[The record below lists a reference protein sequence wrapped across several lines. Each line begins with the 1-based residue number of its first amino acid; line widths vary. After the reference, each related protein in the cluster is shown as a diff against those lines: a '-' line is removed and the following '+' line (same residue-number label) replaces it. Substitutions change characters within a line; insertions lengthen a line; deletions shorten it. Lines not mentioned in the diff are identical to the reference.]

1 MNHRILFDMQEEY
14 RSIYSNLDVSIA
26 NFLYQAERI
35 GLEKTEMWEPADG
48 IAMASALQSE
58 MITECY
64 KTNLRPV
71 IVGDARGSVVKD
83 MDKNNEVCNAEII
96 QNVNVTTFKNL
107 LLEYLS

>member
-1 MNHRILFDMQEEY
+1 M
-14 RSIYSNLDVSIA
+14 
-26 NFLYQAERI
+26 YQAERI

-48 IAMASALQSE
+48 IAMASALQPE
-58 MITECY
+58 IITEYC
-64 KTNLRPV
+64 KTYLRPV

-83 MDKNNEVCNAEII
+83 NNQISNAEII